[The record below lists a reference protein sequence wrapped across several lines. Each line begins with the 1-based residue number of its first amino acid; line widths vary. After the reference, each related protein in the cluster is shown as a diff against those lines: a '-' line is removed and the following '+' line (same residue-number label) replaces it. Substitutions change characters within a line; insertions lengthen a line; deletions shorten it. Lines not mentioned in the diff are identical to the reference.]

1 MPSLNGKPLGLFTFQ
16 GASMATLVADADL
29 SDIDEALM
37 HASLIPEA
45 ERGPAWHAFTNALLE
60 QRRTLENT

>member
-1 MPSLNGKPLGLFTFQ
+1 
-16 GASMATLVADADL
+16 MATLVADADL

-45 ERGPAWHAFTNALLE
+45 ERGDAWHSFTNALLE
-60 QRRTLENT
+60 KRRTLEAR

>member
-37 HASLIPEA
+37 HASLIPES
-45 ERGPAWHAFTNALLE
+45 ERGPGWHAFTNALLE
-60 QRRTLENT
+60 QRKKLEGP